1 MTARLALRAPA
12 RTPRPSPT
20 VEATPTQAVR
30 LDQRARARRRKRG
43 PRALLLGL
51 VGIAAF
57 LLLWE
62 AVTRLGLVNPAYLP
76 PATVVFA
83 ALARL
88 AGFGAYWLAIGQTLL
103 SWSIGIAIAA
113 AVAVPLGMLIGLSPF
128 LKKFTQT
135 TIEFLRP
142 IPSVGLIPLAVLLFG
157 IKIESTLMLVIYA
170 SFWQILIQVLYG
182 VADTDAVAMNTA
194 KSYSFNLWQRI
205 RDVVLPTA
213 LPSIMTGLRL
223 AAAVGLILAITAEL
237 IIGSPG
243 LGTQI
248 ARTQQSGVYENMYAL
263 ILTTGFLGVLINTG
277 VRWLERRTLSWH
289 ESVRGE
295 AVS

>member
-1 MTARLALRAPA
+1 MPRASATIGEP
-12 RTPRPSPT
+12 
-20 VEATPTQAVR
+20 TPTQAFQ
-30 LDQRARARRRKRG
+30 LDQRVTRTRRRA
-43 PRALLLGL
+43 PRKLLLGL
-51 VGIAAF
+51 VGIVTF

-62 AVTRLGLVNPAYLP
+62 LVTRLGLINPEHLP
-76 PATVVFA
+76 PPSQVFV
-83 ALARL
+83 ALGRM
-88 AGFGAYWLAIGQTLL
+88 AGLGAYWLAIGQTLL
-103 SWSIGIAIAA
+103 SWAIGIAVAA
-113 AVAVPLGMLIGLSPF
+113 ALAIPLGMFIGLSPF
-128 LKKFTQT
+128 LKKFTQS

-170 SFWQILIQVLYG
+170 SFWQIIIQVLYG
-182 VADTDAVAMNTA
+182 VADTDVVAMNTA

-213 LPSIMTGLRL
+213 LPYIMTGLRL
-223 AAAVGLILAITAEL
+223 AASVGLILAITAEL
-237 IIGSPG
+237 IIGAPG

-263 ILTTGFLGVLINTG
+263 ILTTGFIGVIINLGVREI
-277 VRWLERRTLSWH
+277 ERRALSWH

-295 AVS
+295 TVV